1 MALLLGPQR
10 FGLQWQVAFLRCC
23 VVLGTTMKPRQ
34 ETWSWCDARLGRGFG
49 QSSPSLSSRSSLPC
63 SGRPAP
69 PEHQQVGSRVFLFQT
84 FPQILSSTSLLP
96 ALHRVT
102 CVREVKCNKQ
112 LLHCSHFGTGANW
125 KIFVKFLLLFIF
137 YIWHV
142 HCTYIAAHCAAIYTL
157 SSCVLN

>member
-10 FGLQWQVAFLRCC
+10 FGLQCQVAFLRCC

-49 QSSPSLSSRSSLPC
+49 QSSPSLSSHSSLPR

-112 LLHCSHFGTGANW
+112 LLQFTLLTLWHGSKEEHFFEV
-125 KIFVKFLLLFIF
+125 FVVVHILHLARAAV
-137 YIWHV
+137 YI
-142 HCTYIAAHCAAIYTL
+142 L
-157 SSCVLN
+157 SSWVLN